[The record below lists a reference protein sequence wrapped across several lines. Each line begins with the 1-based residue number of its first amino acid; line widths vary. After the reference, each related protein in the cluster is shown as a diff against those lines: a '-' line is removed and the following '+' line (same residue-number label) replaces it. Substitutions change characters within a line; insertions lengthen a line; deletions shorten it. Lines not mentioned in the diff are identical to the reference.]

1 MKKRF
6 TVFYA
11 VFAAIFMLFSLGYC
25 GYNLY
30 KEYKQ
35 GDARSASIFANTVF
49 RLYAD
54 LEHVND
60 NTANNNQ
67 QIVHAAGDLSDYSF
81 YEVKRGNEV
90 IYSYPLG
97 STQETTS
104 SNFTKRYSSDITL
117 EKQGTFTVDCNIFL
131 LRPYSIYY
139 YSRVAFFMIL
149 GITLLTVILIIVSN
163 KQSKIKDDSDPEEDD
178 YEELGESIEETEIV
192 EEKAEVVSESSETED
207 INESD
212 AQTETVAIAEK
223 ESEEIVDDSDI
234 ENIEVTYQRE
244 NDEDETVVVE
254 EKEDTPIEEE
264 IENEAVNTENKEEV
278 PKTEPEGL
286 FSTSSGLGWESYLMT
301 RLENE
306 INRAI
311 SSEMDISIFVIKLT
325 NMARNSDLSIKVCNY
340 LAEQFKFRDLLFEYK
355 DDCIVAIENGADLD
369 AALSLADKLHDDI
382 KNILTGT
389 DSKCYMGISTRSIR
403 MISAQRF
410 LKEADEALLHAQE
423 DESSPIIAFRADVE
437 KYRKYMEQNF
447 QD

>member
-35 GDARSASIFANTVF
+35 GDARSASIFANTVY
-49 RLYAD
+49 RLYSD
-54 LEHVND
+54 LEHIDD
-60 NTANNNQ
+60 NTANNYQ
-67 QIVHAAGDLSDYSF
+67 QVVHAAGDLADYSF
-81 YEVKRGNEV
+81 YEVKRGSEI

-97 STQETTS
+97 STQEATS
-104 SNFTKRYSSDITL
+104 SNFTKRYTSEITL
-117 EKQGTFTVDCNIFL
+117 ENKSAFTVDCNIFL

-149 GITLLTVILIIVSN
+149 GITLLTVIIIIVSN
-163 KQSKIKDDSDPEEDD
+163 KQTKTIDNSDSNEEEEIDED
-178 YEELGESIEETEIV
+178 YEL
-192 EEKAEVVSESSETED
+192 EEKVIETKNVV
-207 INESD
+207 
-212 AQTETVAIAEK
+212 
-223 ESEEIVDDSDI
+223 ESEKQDSPVKLSENETPKPKEEENI
-234 ENIEVTYQRE
+234 ENIEVTYERE
-244 NDEDETVVVE
+244 ADNDDTTIVEDYKTEETKNNSDTSTKIENENVVVE
-254 EKEDTPIEEE
+254 P
-264 IENEAVNTENKEEV
+264 A
-278 PKTEPEGL
+278 KTEPEGL

-325 NMARNSDLSIKVCNY
+325 NMERNSDLSIKVCNY

-382 KNILTGT
+382 TVILKGT
-389 DSKCYMGISTRSIR
+389 ESKCFMGISTRSIR